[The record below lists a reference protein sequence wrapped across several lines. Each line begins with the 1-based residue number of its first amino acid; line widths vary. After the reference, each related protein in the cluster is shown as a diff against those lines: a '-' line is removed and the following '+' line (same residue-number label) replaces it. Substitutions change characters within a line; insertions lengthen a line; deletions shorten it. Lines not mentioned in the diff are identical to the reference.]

1 MPTEP
6 EQPVLIEF
14 DWVEGEGEEFAYL
27 LATASAER
35 QCTYCVGEIASGE
48 VHGAWT
54 WEVEDGKHAVLRA
67 HRGCSAVAS
76 ELNLE
81 EWEDGQLPSLLS
93 EYVRDTAPREKWLA
107 KLDDFTGP
115 LPGLKPEY
123 DNDACRL
130 VFSEARV
137 SIYEAILNTS
147 DDSALV
153 EVGEELLAEELMG
166 DFVRRK
172 FYRQADSSHE

>member
-1 MPTEP
+1 MTTEP
-6 EQPVLIEF
+6 ILL
-14 DWVEGEGEEFAYL
+14 DDDKVEGEEEEFSYV
-27 LATASAER
+27 LATASTAR
-35 QCTYCVGEIASGE
+35 TCTYCSTDIEAGE

-54 WEVEDGKHAVLRA
+54 WDGFAILRA
-67 HRGCSAVAS
+67 HRGCSAIAS
-76 ELNLE
+76 ELDLE
-81 EWEDGQLPSLLS
+81 QWEDGQLSYLLS
-93 EYVRDTAPREKWLA
+93 EYVRDTASREKWLA

-147 DDSALV
+147 DDPALV
-153 EVGEELLAEELMG
+153 ELGEELLAEELMG

-172 FYRQADSSHE
+172 FYRRPGEAHHE